1 MNDLIVQLLNGLVVG
16 LSLAMVASGLALVF
30 GVLDIVNF
38 AQGELFMLGGYAL
51 LFTLE
56 RTGNFVLGLV
66 VAAVVV
72 GVLGGVVL
80 QGMVW
85 PLLDRSTVL
94 SLLATLGLSLIIRQL
109 AINIFGGT
117 TRRIPTPI
125 TSQVPV
131 GGLDYPVYNLSI
143 VVAGG
148 MGNFRGAALVSLL
161 LGEVESVGSIWFR
174 PVEVQVFALG
184 LVILILAA
192 RSRGKTTAT
201 PVHQVARTTAR
212 RSSRSL
218 IEPGYGVLTAVLLV
232 LAV

>member
-1 MNDLIVQLLNGLVVG
+1 
-16 LSLAMVASGLALVF
+16 MVASGLALVF
-30 GVLDIVNF
+30 GVLDIVNSGL
-38 AQGELFMLGGYAL
+38 AGLAGAL
-51 LFTLE
+51 L
-56 RTGNFVLGLV
+56 
-66 VAAVVV
+66 A
-72 GVLGGVVL
+72 
-80 QGMVW
+80 
-85 PLLDRSTVL
+85 
-94 SLLATLGLSLIIRQL
+94 
-109 AINIFGGT
+109 
-117 TRRIPTPI
+117 PI
-125 TSQVPV
+125 TSVYATI
-131 GGLDYPVYNLSI
+131 GGDVIINAFI
-143 VVAGG
+143 VVVAGG
-148 MGNFRGAALVSLL
+148 MGNFRGAAMVSLL